1 MSSAVSASCAL
12 KARAG
17 RFGTTVLLA
26 GLAMLGPFSI
36 NTYLPSFGE
45 MTAAFATDQ
54 VALQQTIAIYL
65 AAFAFMSLW
74 HGAISDAFGRRRVV
88 LAGLAVYA
96 LASFGCAL
104 ATRVEQL
111 WVLRALHGF
120 SAGAG
125 IVIGRAVVRDLH
137 EGPLA
142 QRMMSQVMM
151 MFSLAPAIAPAIGGW
166 LQVGFGWR
174 AVFVFLGLMAG
185 ALLAAAAWRLPETL
199 PCERRQAFA
208 PRALARGY
216 RAVFGNA
223 AFMGWC
229 IAYAFMFNGFFL
241 YVLSAPVFLMHH
253 LGLGE
258 TDFLWMFGPATI
270 GLMAGSAFAGH
281 VAQRWSGARTLCCA
295 FLIMALAVVYNLAVC
310 RLVPAGAAW
319 YVAYIVIFNCGMALA
334 APTMLLRGLDCLP
347 ARRGMAS
354 SVQLFLQTSC
364 NAFIGAVLAPLLW
377 GSLVSLAAGAGG
389 LYLLAGLSVLAAD
402 RLSRRAPEVEAAIR

>member
-1 MSSAVSASCAL
+1 M
-12 KARAG
+12 
-17 RFGTTVLLA
+17 LLA

-45 MTAAFATDQ
+45 MTAALATDQ

-111 WVLRALHGF
+111 WVLRALQGF

-125 IVIGRAVVRDLH
+125 IVIGRAMVRDLH

-142 QRMMSQVMM
+142 QRMMSQVIMV
-151 MFSLAPAIAPAIGGW
+151 FSLAPAIAPVIGGW

-185 ALLAAAAWRLPETL
+185 ALFVAVAWRLPETL
-199 PCERRQAFA
+199 PRERRQVFA
-208 PRALARGY
+208 PRALASGY

-223 AFMGWC
+223 AFIGWC

-241 YVLSAPVFLMHH
+241 YVLSAPVFLMQH

-270 GLMAGSAFAGH
+270 GLMAGSALAGH
-281 VAQRWSGARTLCCA
+281 VAQRWSGMRTLRCA
-295 FLIMALAVVYNLAVC
+295 FLIMALAM
-310 RLVPAGAAW
+310 PA
-319 YVAYIVIFNCGMALA
+319 
-334 APTMLLRGLDCLP
+334 MLLRGLDCLP

-354 SVQLFLQTSC
+354 SVQLFVQTGF

-377 GSLVSLAAGAGG
+377 GSLISLAAGAAG
-389 LYLLAGLSVLAAD
+389 LYLLAALSVLAAD
-402 RLSRRAPEVEAAIR
+402 RLSRRAVEVQAAVKYWPPGGEGGLRCRWRVWPPLCGHAASP